1 MLNNDELSRTLTYIK
16 GRFFV
21 EPVYTNLFEE
31 HTAFKIAPRPGC
43 IVSKETVMDLL
54 KVVCDHEDKNHRPEP
69 LFDSQIWELFEGA
82 SISPIT
88 KIKTSI
94 FWRTTQSSS
103 QREFFLEIE
112 KLGIKKTYTWLEALM
127 IVIEMV
133 LSENVHY
140 LNKTIIY
147 FKHPRKKDTH
157 AFFITRDSSW
167 DYPKPVLV
175 IGISHGNTSR
185 FTYGSGICCQE
196 IPFYKKMSIC
206 LQSLMQKNA

>member
-1 MLNNDELSRTLTYIK
+1 MLKNDELSRTLTYIK
-16 GRFFV
+16 EKFFN
-21 EPVYTNLFEE
+21 EPVYTTLFEE
-31 HTAFKIAPRPGC
+31 HAVFKIQPRPGC
-43 IVSKETVMDLL
+43 TISKEIVMDLL
-54 KVVCDHEDKNHRPEP
+54 KVVCDHEDKNDRPKP

-82 SISPIT
+82 SISPIAKT
-88 KIKTSI
+88 KTSI

-127 IVIEMV
+127 IVVEMV

-147 FKHPRKKDTH
+147 FKHPRKKRY
-157 AFFITRDSSW
+157 ACFFITRDSSW
-167 DYPKPVLV
+167 DYPRPVLV
-175 IGISHGNTSR
+175 IGISHGHTSR

-196 IPFYKKMSIC
+196 IPFYKKTNIC